1 MTRRLAAR
9 VHPFDVAGA
18 VDILRQ
24 IIARTDALVCA
35 TEQQL
40 ERFTWRSDDEDEG
53 DDDDDEDG
61 ARRMEHL
68 AHLLGAAK
76 EAARAAVMAGDQIA
90 AELVNRRTVS

>member
-1 MTRRLAAR
+1 MTRRLGAK
-9 VHPFDVAGA
+9 VHAFDVAGA
-18 VDILRQ
+18 VDILRE
-24 IIARTDALVCA
+24 IIARADALVCA
-35 TEQQL
+35 TEHQL

-53 DDDDDEDG
+53 DDDDDDG

>member
-1 MTRRLAAR
+1 MTRRLGAKMHA
-9 VHPFDVAGA
+9 FDVTGA

-35 TEQQL
+35 TEHQL

-53 DDDDDEDG
+53 DDDDDDDD

-68 AHLLGAAK
+68 AHLL
-76 EAARAAVMAGDQIA
+76 DQG
-90 AELVNRRTVS
+90 

>member
-1 MTRRLAAR
+1 MTRRLGAK
-9 VHPFDVAGA
+9 VHPFDVTGA
-18 VDILRQ
+18 VDILRE

-35 TEQQL
+35 TEHQL
-40 ERFTWRSDDEDEG
+40 ERFTWRSDDEDDG
-53 DDDDDEDG
+53 DDDDDD

-76 EAARAAVMAGDQIA
+76 EAARAAVVAGDHIA

>member
-1 MTRRLAAR
+1 MTRRLGAK

-18 VDILRQ
+18 VDILRE

-35 TEQQL
+35 TEHQL

-53 DDDDDEDG
+53 YDDNDND

>member
-1 MTRRLAAR
+1 MTRRLGAK

-24 IIARTDALVCA
+24 IIARTDALVSA
-35 TEQQL
+35 TEHQL

-53 DDDDDEDG
+53 DEGDEDDDD

-90 AELVNRRTVS
+90 TELVNRRTV